1 MIWDLSDLKVLMR
14 NDCPLLATR
23 TCQPFDTRHIL
34 PMTVL
39 NESHARLQAHRLAPV
54 QSRRLESWSGLDA
67 LLKTFSAIAHG
78 HHSVVCVI

>member
-1 MIWDLSDLKVLMR
+1 MIWDLSDLKALMR

-54 QSRRLESWSGLDA
+54 QSRRLDA